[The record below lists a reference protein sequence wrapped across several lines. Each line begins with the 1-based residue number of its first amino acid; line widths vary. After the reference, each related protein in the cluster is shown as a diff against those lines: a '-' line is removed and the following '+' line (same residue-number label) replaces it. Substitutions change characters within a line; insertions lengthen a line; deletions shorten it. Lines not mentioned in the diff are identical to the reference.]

1 MTDGPVIPDAQ
12 PDDWTQPG
20 AFPVADGVYRIPLPL
35 PSDGLRAVNVYAI
48 RVGDGLVVVDAGWA
62 LEQSRRQFEWALK
75 QIDAKLS
82 DISRFLVTHVHR
94 DHYTQAVAVRR
105 EFGARVTLGFGER
118 ASLEGIR
125 SHTPGRDRPQARLLR
140 RAGASEIL
148 ARLAAH
154 DHDVDPSQWELPDDW
169 LRGRTPVPVG
179 ERELLA
185 VPTPGHTRGHYVFAD
200 LENRLMFTGD
210 HVLPHITPS
219 IGFEYAAV
227 ESPLASYLESLAAV
241 RAMPD
246 MLMLPAH
253 GPVGASVHRR
263 VDELLAHHEER
274 LDACAAA
281 VAQGARSAY
290 EVAQVLRWTRR
301 GRHLAELD
309 LFNQT
314 LAVLETA
321 AHLTVLVARGA
332 LTESLDGEVAAYAV
346 AEPRTVA
353 R

>member
-1 MTDGPVIPDAQ
+1 MTDHPATIGAQ
-12 PDDWTQPG
+12 PDDWTEPG

-48 RVGDGLVVVDAGWA
+48 RAGDRLVVVDAGWA
-62 LEQSRRQFEWALK
+62 LEESRRQFEWALK
-75 QIDAKLS
+75 EIGAELA

-94 DHYTQAVAVRR
+94 DHYTQAMVVRR

-125 SHTPGRDRPQARLLR
+125 SHTPGRERPQARLLR
-140 RAGASEIL
+140 RAGAAQIL

-154 DHDVDPSQWELPDDW
+154 NPDAAVDFRQWELPDDW
-169 LRGRTPVPVG
+169 LRGRTPVAVG

-185 VPTPGHTRGHYVFAD
+185 VPTPGHTQGHYVFAD
-200 LENRLMFTGD
+200 LANRLMFTGD

-219 IGFEYAAV
+219 IGFEYV
-227 ESPLASYLESLAAV
+227 VPESPLASYLESLAAV

-253 GPVGASVHRR
+253 GPVGGSVHRR

-274 LDACAAA
+274 LDECAAA
-281 VAQGARSAY
+281 VAQGARTAY

-332 LTESLDGEVAAYAV
+332 LTESLDGEAV
-346 AEPRTVA
+346 HYTSK
-353 R
+353 